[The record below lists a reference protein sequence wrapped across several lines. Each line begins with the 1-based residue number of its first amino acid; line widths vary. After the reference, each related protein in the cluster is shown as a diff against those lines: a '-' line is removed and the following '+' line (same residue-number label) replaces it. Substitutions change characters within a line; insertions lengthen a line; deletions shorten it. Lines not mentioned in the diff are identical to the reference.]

1 MHRFGIDTDCSVC
14 MTKTRARGYRKCIHG
29 HRFHKGCIEPW
40 LRDNEGCPSCRTPMR
55 NARERQMYEAES
67 EEESESEEEDE
78 EPYDANR
85 TVYDFD
91 SIQNQMGRMLE
102 ERIDEIL
109 ENRGNQVVTFI
120 NQGNTYEVSV
130 SDNRINEAHLNDEPI
145 QINYRQYR
153 GLLSTADFIY

>member
-1 MHRFGIDTDCSVC
+1 
-14 MTKTRARGYRKCIHG
+14 
-29 HRFHKGCIEPW
+29 
-40 LRDNEGCPSCRTPMR
+40 MR
-55 NARERQMYEAES
+55 NAREREMYEVES

-78 EPYDANR
+78 EPYNPNR

-91 SIQNQMGRMLE
+91 SIQNQMERMLE

-120 NQGNTYEVSV
+120 NQGNKYEVSV
-130 SDNRINEAHLNDEPI
+130 SDNRINEASRNDEPI
-145 QINYRQYR
+145 QIDYRQYR